1 MRTGQSIIFG
11 ISTANRI
18 IQRITSGLPV
28 AAPVLIQTLFTC
40 RYLRMASIPFSRP
53 RPIVL
58 EAAEGCHVAYRT
70 IAL

>member
-18 IQRITSGLPV
+18 IQRITNGLPV

-40 RYLRMASIPFSRP
+40 RYSRMASIPFSRP
-53 RPIVL
+53 RPESL
-58 EAAEGCHVAYRT
+58 KPPKGAM
-70 IAL
+70 